1 VSLITSLN
9 GACGDTNYATV
20 YTITNPVLK
29 TINGKDTVLK
39 GTTEIYNVTGTVG
52 SSYNWLFS
60 NGNGRSYTNTLNIK
74 WTQLGDVQLKM
85 IETNSGNCLGDTAIK
100 NIYVKQPTGNEE
112 WFNDA
117 LQIYPNPSEGLIY
130 IDTYEQ
136 TKIQVRL
143 FDITGKLLFK
153 TEQNSHDP
161 IAIVHLPAGLYLLEL
176 TDTNGLFLHKK
187 IQKQ

>member
-1 VSLITSLN
+1 
-9 GACGDTNYATV
+9 
-20 YTITNPVLK
+20 
-29 TINGKDTVLK
+29 LK
-39 GTTEIYNVTGTVG
+39 GTTEIYNVAGSVG

-85 IETNSGNCLGDTAIK
+85 VETNSGSCAGDTAIK

-153 TEQNSHDP
+153 TEQNSQAP
-161 IAIVHLPAGLYLLEL
+161 IAIDHLPAGLYLLEL
-176 TDTNGLFLHKK
+176 TDENGLCLHKK